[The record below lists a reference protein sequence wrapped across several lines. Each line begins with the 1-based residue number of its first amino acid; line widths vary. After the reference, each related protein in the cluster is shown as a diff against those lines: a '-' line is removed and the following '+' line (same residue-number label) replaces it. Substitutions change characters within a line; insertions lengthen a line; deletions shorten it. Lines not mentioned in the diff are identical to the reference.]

1 MSRQCNALA
10 LVGLLATAALATEN
24 IVVGGDG
31 SGATWQEAA
40 ADAPVIDFST
50 RVGWIQP
57 RSVAENTNISAGLL
71 ERGGRV
77 TSPNAQAVLRL
88 TSDVLKERLHSMVDG
103 DPNTAFEAK
112 DVVATG
118 ILLVVDLG
126 ARFGVN
132 HIRFFPRQAFKSDF
146 MKGYVL
152 SINDGAFGAGI
163 IAASVEKLPDKT
175 LVTVMAQDGS
185 NSRDTIDVRFPLQY
199 VRYIRLEST
208 QRFNWEIDELEIFG
222 SGFVPEADYLSE
234 VFDMEQD
241 ALWGRLQWAT
251 EQVGLPQRSRLI
263 VRTRSGSSPSPD
275 DEPDSW
281 SPWSTPYR
289 NSGDPILSPAP
300 RRYFQFSMAFE
311 SDGLEDGIAVDSLAF
326 EVFRPALAQ
335 AIVGEIWPQEVPV
348 GVDTSFVYTI
358 EVTDAEGFDRLE
370 IDTPAPVR
378 ALRELRVDDQEIEF
392 SEELGAKGLRVSFA
406 RQTGNRALQVV
417 FDTAVLRYETVFTG
431 RLLDTT
437 REGAIPQVIE
447 SGNAAPRFAG
457 DDLSV
462 RVPLKGQRLVYQVS
476 ATPPVFTPNGDGIND
491 YTTITYDLLYLT
503 GRAPVA
509 LRIYDLARNQIAE
522 LPAAGSGSGRFLHPW
537 DGRDAQ
543 GELLL
548 PGVYI
553 LQVEVETDN
562 GTERSSS
569 VVTIAY

>member
-1 MSRQCNALA
+1 MSKQRNALA
-10 LVGLLATAALATEN
+10 LVGLLAAAALATEN

-31 SGATWQEAA
+31 SGATWQAA
-40 ADAPVIDFST
+40 AAAAPVIDFST
-50 RVGWIQP
+50 RAGWIQP
-57 RSVAENTNISAGLL
+57 RSVAENTNIATGIL

-88 TSDVLKERLHSMVDG
+88 TSNVLKERLHSMVDG
-103 DPNTAFEAK
+103 DPSTAFEAK

-118 ILLVVDLG
+118 ILLVFDLG

-152 SINDGAFGAGI
+152 STNDGAFGADI
-163 IAASVEKLPDKT
+163 IAASVDKLPDKT

-199 VRYIRLEST
+199 VRYLRLEST
-208 QRFNWEIDELEIFG
+208 QRFNWEIDEFEIFG

-263 VRTRSGSSPSPD
+263 IRTRSGSSPAPD

-311 SDGLEDGIAVDSLAF
+311 SDGLEDGMAVDSLAF

-392 SEELGAKGLRVSFA
+392 SDELGAKGLRVSFA

-462 RVPLKGQRLVYQVS
+462 RVPLEGQRLVYRVS
-476 ATPPVFTPNGDGIND
+476 ATPAVFTPNGDGIND

-503 GRAPVA
+503 GRAPVS
-509 LRIYDLARNQIAE
+509 LRIYDLARNQVAE
-522 LPAAGSGSGRFLHPW
+522 LPVAGSGSGRFLHPW

-553 LQVEVETDN
+553 LEVEVETDN

>member
-1 MSRQCNALA
+1 MSRQRNALA
-10 LVGLLATAALATEN
+10 LVGLLAAAALATEN

-40 ADAPVIDFST
+40 ADAPVIDFSS
-50 RVGWIQP
+50 RAGWIQP
-57 RSVAENTNISAGLL
+57 RSVEENTNIATGIL

-88 TSDVLKERLHSMVDG
+88 TSNVLEERLHSMVDG

-152 SINDGAFGAGI
+152 STNDGAFGADI
-163 IAASVEKLPDKT
+163 IAASVDKLPDKT

-199 VRYIRLEST
+199 VRYLRLEST

-358 EVTDAEGFDRLE
+358 
-370 IDTPAPVR
+370 
-378 ALRELRVDDQEIEF
+378 
-392 SEELGAKGLRVSFA
+392 
-406 RQTGNRALQVV
+406 
-417 FDTAVLRYETVFTG
+417 
-431 RLLDTT
+431 
-437 REGAIPQVIE
+437 
-447 SGNAAPRFAG
+447 
-457 DDLSV
+457 
-462 RVPLKGQRLVYQVS
+462 
-476 ATPPVFTPNGDGIND
+476 
-491 YTTITYDLLYLT
+491 
-503 GRAPVA
+503 
-509 LRIYDLARNQIAE
+509 
-522 LPAAGSGSGRFLHPW
+522 
-537 DGRDAQ
+537 
-543 GELLL
+543 
-548 PGVYI
+548 
-553 LQVEVETDN
+553 
-562 GTERSSS
+562 
-569 VVTIAY
+569 

>member
-1 MSRQCNALA
+1 MRTQRNALA

-31 SGATWQEAA
+31 SGTTWQEAA
-40 ADAPVIDFST
+40 AAAPVIDFGS

-57 RSVAENTNISAGLL
+57 RSVEANTNIAAGLL

-103 DPNTAFEAK
+103 DPTTAFEAK

-152 SINDGAFGAGI
+152 SINDGAFGADI
-163 IAASVEKLPDKT
+163 IAASVDKLPDKT

-199 VRYIRLEST
+199 VRYLRLEST

-358 EVTDAEGFDRLE
+358 EVTDAQGFDRLE

-392 SEELGAKGLRVSFA
+392 SEELGAKGLRASFA

-437 REGAIPQVIE
+437 REGALPQVID
-447 SGNAAPRFAG
+447 SGNAAPGFAG

-462 RVPLKGQRLVYQVS
+462 RVPLKGQRLVHRVS
-476 ATPPVFTPNGDGIND
+476 ATPAILTPNGDGIND

-503 GRAPVA
+503 GQAPVA
-509 LRIYDLARNQIAE
+509 LRIYDLARNQVAD
-522 LPAAGSGSGRFLHPW
+522 LPVAGSGSGRFERPW
-537 DGRDAQ
+537 GGRDAQ

-553 LQVEVETDN
+553 LQVEVETDS
-562 GTERSSS
+562 GAERSSS
-569 VVTIAY
+569 AVVIAY

>member
-1 MSRQCNALA
+1 MIKQRNALA
-10 LVGLLATAALATEN
+10 LVGLLATAAPATEN
-24 IVVGGDG
+24 IVVGGSG
-31 SGATWQEAA
+31 GGATWQEAA
-40 ADAPVIDFST
+40 AAAPVIDFSG
-50 RVGWIQP
+50 RAGWIQP
-57 RSVAENTNISAGLL
+57 RRVAANANIAAGIL

-88 TSDVLKERLHSMVDG
+88 TSNVLEERLHSMVDG

-152 SINDGAFGAGI
+152 SVNDGAFGADI
-163 IAASVEKLPDKT
+163 VAASADKLPDKT
-175 LVTVMAQDGS
+175 LLTVMAQDGS

-234 VFDMEQD
+234 VFDLEQD
-241 ALWGRLQWAT
+241 ALWGRLHWAT

-263 VRTRSGSSPSPD
+263 LRTRSGSSPAPD

-289 NSGDPILSPAP
+289 NSGEPILSPAP

-311 SDGLEDGIAVDSLAF
+311 SDGLEDGMAVDSLAF

-358 EVTDAEGFDRLE
+358 EVTSARGFDRLE

-378 ALRELRVDDQEIEF
+378 ALRELRVDGQAIAF
-392 SEELGAKGLRVSFA
+392 SEELGAKGLRVSFV
-406 RQTGNRALQVV
+406 RQTGDLALQAI

-431 RLLDTT
+431 RLLDTS
-437 REGAIPQVIE
+437 RAGALPQAIE
-447 SGNAAPRFAG
+447 SGNAAPGFAG

-462 RVPLKGQRLVYQVS
+462 RVPLQGQRLVHRVS
-476 ATPPVFTPNGDGIND
+476 ATPVLFTPNGDGIND
-491 YTTITYDLLYLT
+491 YTTISYDLLYLT
-503 GRAPVA
+503 GQAPVA
-509 LRIYDLARNQIAE
+509 LRIYDLAGHPVAK
-522 LPAAGSGSGRFLHPW
+522 LPVAGSGSGRFLHPW

-543 GELLL
+543 GALLL

-553 LQVEVETDN
+553 LQVEVETDS

-569 VVTIAY
+569 AVAIAY

>member
-1 MSRQCNALA
+1 MSKQRNALA
-10 LVGLLATAALATEN
+10 LVGLLAAAALATEN

-31 SGATWQEAA
+31 SGATWQAA
-40 ADAPVIDFST
+40 AAAAPVIDFNT
-50 RVGWIQP
+50 RAGWIQP
-57 RSVAENTNISAGLL
+57 RSVAENTNIATGIL

-88 TSDVLKERLHSMVDG
+88 TSNVLKERLHSMVDG
-103 DPNTAFEAK
+103 DPSTAFEAK

-152 SINDGAFGAGI
+152 SINDGAFGADI
-163 IAASVEKLPDKT
+163 IAASVDKLPDKT

-199 VRYIRLEST
+199 VRYLRLEST

-263 VRTRSGSSPSPD
+263 IRTRSGSSPAPD

-311 SDGLEDGIAVDSLAF
+311 SDGLEDGMAVDSLAF

-358 EVTDAEGFDRLE
+358 EVTDAQGFDRLE

-378 ALRELRVDDQEIEF
+378 ALRELRVDDQAIEF
-392 SEELGAKGLRVSFA
+392 SEELGAKGLRVSFV

-437 REGAIPQVIE
+437 REGALPQVIE

-476 ATPPVFTPNGDGIND
+476 ATPAVFTPNGDGIND

-509 LRIYDLARNQIAE
+509 LRIYDLARNQVAE
-522 LPAAGSGSGRFLHPW
+522 LPADGSGSGRFQRPW
-537 DGRDAQ
+537 DGRDTE

-553 LQVEVETDN
+553 LQVEVETDS
-562 GTERSSS
+562 GTEHSSS